1 MLNNQKAY
9 ILIYM
14 YLYIQYT
21 KHKSICPTSQRLQV
35 LFIDPFRPFLGQENE
50 NLRSQ
55 VEALKTRDPRDAGE
69 IFKTFLG
76 YT

>member
-1 MLNNQKAY
+1 MY
-9 ILIYM
+9 ILIYI
-14 YLYIQYT
+14 YIQYT

-35 LFIDPFRPFLGQENE
+35 TLIRSIPFLGQENE

-69 IFKTFLG
+69 IYKTFLG
-76 YT
+76 YTYPLVI